1 MATITTAAF
10 SEDEYFEILEKSEIK
25 LEYHAGEIYTM
36 WREPLEYRDGV
47 LVTAE
52 SGLALFSP
60 TMEIL
65 ALSGAKPDH
74 NLIVM
79 NLAGEFFH
87 CLKKQGC
94 AIYSSDQRVNLK
106 ACEKY
111 VFPDLVIVCEKRII
125 EKTGNGLEALANPGI
140 IIEVLSESTE
150 SYDRGEKYEC
160 YQTLE
165 SLQEYVLVSVKK
177 RKIEVF
183 ARNTPFEWIQRI
195 YNDENSLVKI
205 GNCEVELAE
214 IYRMVTFDTAN

>member
-1 MATITTAAF
+1 MGASTTTAF
-10 SEDEYFEILEKSEIK
+10 SRDEYFDILEKSEIK

-52 SGLALFSP
+52 SGLPLFSP
-60 TMEIL
+60 TKEIL
-65 ALSGAKPDH
+65 AMSGAEPDH

-106 ACEKY
+106 ACERY

-125 EKTGNGLEALANPGI
+125 EKTENGLEALANPKI
-140 IIEVLSESTE
+140 VVEVLSESTE

-165 SLQEYVLVSVKK
+165 SLEEYVLVSVKK

-183 ARNTPFEWIQRI
+183 ARNTPFEWVQRI
-195 YNDENSLVKI
+195 YNDENPRVRI
-205 GNCEVELAE
+205 GDCEIELAE
-214 IYRMVTFDTAN
+214 IYRMVTFDTAH